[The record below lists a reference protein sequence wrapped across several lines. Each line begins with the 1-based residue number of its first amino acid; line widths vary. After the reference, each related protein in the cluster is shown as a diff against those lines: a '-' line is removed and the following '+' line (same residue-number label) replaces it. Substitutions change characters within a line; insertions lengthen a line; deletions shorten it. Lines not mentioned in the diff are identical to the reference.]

1 MTYWKFMKLSI
12 NLSLFILTLFMFDNK
27 SLSITDYEIKEICK
41 KEKKRL
47 TCMKK
52 LQKKRMNYKKG
63 EIIEIPVIP
72 YKR

>member
-1 MTYWKFMKLSI
+1 MKLSI
-12 NLSLFILTLFMFDNK
+12 NLFLFILTLFIIDSK
-27 SLSITDYEIKEICK
+27 TLSLTDYEIKEICK

-52 LQKKRMNYKKG
+52 LQKKRMNFKQG
-63 EIIEIPVIP
+63 DIIEIPVIP

>member
-1 MTYWKFMKLSI
+1 MKLSI
-12 NLSLFILTLFMFDNK
+12 NLFLFILTILIIDSK
-27 SLSITDYEIKEICK
+27 SLSLTDYEIKEICK

-52 LQKKRMNYKKG
+52 LQKKRMNFKQG
-63 EIIEIPVIP
+63 DIIEIPVIP